1 MTARLRPTAAPAPS
15 SRLALAVVA
24 AVIGALAAVCGGAAL
39 AAELPRLVERDGRHA
54 LLVDG
59 KPFLIL
65 GAQVHNS
72 SNSAPALERVWPA
85 VADAKANTVVVPVAW
100 EQVEPTE
107 GRFDFSFVDTLLAQA
122 RERQLRV
129 VLLWFA
135 SWKNTSPQY
144 APAWVKLNNAR
155 FPRMLDAQGKPS
167 YCLSPLGADT
177 LAADKRAF
185 VALMTHLK
193 QVDEATRTV
202 ILVQVQNEVGTYG
215 LVRDHGAAANRA
227 FAADVPADVLR
238 LQKPVAGAGRQPRG
252 SWTEVY
258 GDYAE
263 QYFHSWAIAR
273 YIGEIAEAGRRA
285 YDLPMYVNN
294 ALRDPLT
301 PMAPWKSDFASG
313 GPTYDVLGLYKAAAP
328 KIDIVGPDIYMPES
342 AKVEAVLTQFQRRDN
357 ALWVPEIGNAETYAR
372 YHYAILGRGAIG
384 IAPFGVD
391 YADYSNYP
399 LGSPYTDARMTAPIA
414 AIYGSFAPMA
424 SQWAQWA
431 LEGRTHGVAEG
442 DDRQPQTLALKGW
455 TARISF
461 GEWQFGERSWP
472 QLKDDAPP
480 SAARPGGGV
489 AIAQIGDDEF
499 IVTGQRARLR
509 FEPDAAFKG
518 LGTMLVH
525 AQEGR
530 FGPDGRWITT
540 RNWNGDQVDWGLNL
554 TATPTVLRVKL
565 GRY

>member
-1 MTARLRPTAAPAPS
+1 MTPRSRPAHRIRAAALATLAVLTAA
-15 SRLALAVVA
+15 LAGTAT
-24 AVIGALAAVCGGAAL
+24 
-39 AAELPRLVERDGRHA
+39 AAELPRLVEREGRHA

-59 KPFLIL
+59 KPFLVL

-72 SNSAPALERVWPA
+72 SNSVEALQQVWPA

-100 EQVEPTE
+100 EQVEPVE
-107 GRFDFSFVDTLLAQA
+107 GRFDFSFVDALLTQA
-122 RERQLRV
+122 RERGVRV
-129 VLLWFA
+129 ALLWFA
-135 SWKNTSPQY
+135 TWKNTSPQY
-144 APAWVKLNNAR
+144 APAWVKLNNTR
-155 FPRMLDAQGKPS
+155 FPRMLDAQGKPN
-167 YCLSPLGADT
+167 YCLSPFGAET

-193 QVDEATRTV
+193 QVDEAQRTV
-202 ILVQVQNEVGTYG
+202 IMVQVQNEVGTYG

-227 FAADVPADVLR
+227 FAADVPAEVLR
-238 LQKPVAGAGRQPRG
+238 LQKPVAAGGAAGKARG
-252 SWTEVY
+252 SWSAVY

-273 YIGEIAEAGRRA
+273 YIGEIAAAGRQV
-285 YDLPMYVNN
+285 YDLPMFVNN
-294 ALRDPLT
+294 ALRDPLA

-313 GPTYDVLGLYKAAAP
+313 GPTYDVIGIYKAAAP

-342 AKVEAVLTQFQRRDN
+342 AKVEAVLGQFQRRDN

-372 YHYAILGRGAIG
+372 YHYAILGRGALG
-384 IAPFGVD
+384 VAPFGVD

-399 LGSPYTDARMTAPIA
+399 LGSPHTDRRMTAPIA
-414 AIYGSFAPMA
+414 AVYGSFAPMA

-431 LEGRTHGVAEG
+431 LEGRTRGVAEG
-442 DDRQPQTLALKGW
+442 DDRQPQTVALKGW
-455 TARISF
+455 TAKVSF

-480 SAARPGGGV
+480 SAAKPSGGV

-499 IVTGQRARLR
+499 IVTGQRARVR
-509 FEPDAAFKG
+509 FEGDASFQG
-518 LGTMLVH
+518 LGTMLIH

-530 FGPDGRWITT
+530 FGPDGRWTTT

-554 TATPTVLRVKL
+554 PATPTVLRVKL

>member
-1 MTARLRPTAAPAPS
+1 MTPRSRPAYRVRAAVLATLAALTAA
-15 SRLALAVVA
+15 LA
-24 AVIGALAAVCGGAAL
+24 GAAA
-39 AAELPRLVERDGRHA
+39 AAELPRLVEREGRHA

-59 KPFLIL
+59 KPFLVL

-72 SNSAPALERVWPA
+72 SNSVEALQQVWPA

-100 EQVEPTE
+100 EQVEPVE
-107 GRFDFSFVDTLLAQA
+107 GRFDFSFVDALLAQA
-122 RERQLRV
+122 RERGVRV
-129 VLLWFA
+129 ALLWFA
-135 SWKNTSPQY
+135 TWKNTSPQY
-144 APAWVKLNNAR
+144 APAWVKLNNTR

-167 YCLSPLGADT
+167 YCLSPFGAET

-193 QVDEATRTV
+193 QVDEALRTV
-202 ILVQVQNEVGTYG
+202 IMVQVQNEVGTYG
-215 LVRDHGAAANRA
+215 LARDHGAAANRA
-227 FAADVPADVLR
+227 FAAEVPAEVLR
-238 LQKPVAGAGRQPRG
+238 LQKPDPALHGKAGKADKAKGAW
-252 SWTEVY
+252 SAVY

-273 YIGEIAEAGRRA
+273 YIGEIAAAGRQV
-285 YDLPMYVNN
+285 YDLPMFVNN
-294 ALRDPLT
+294 ALRDPLA

-313 GPTYDVLGLYKAAAP
+313 GPTHDVIGIYKAAAP

-342 AKVEAVLTQFQRRDN
+342 AKVEAILGQFQRRDN

-384 IAPFGVD
+384 VAPFGVD

-399 LGSPYTDARMTAPIA
+399 LGSPYTDRRMTAPIA
-414 AIYGSFAPMA
+414 AVYGSFAPMA
-424 SQWAQWA
+424 SQWAQWS

-442 DDRQPQTLALKGW
+442 DDRQPQTVALKGW
-455 TARISF
+455 TAKVSF

-472 QLKDDAPP
+472 QLKDEVPP
-480 SAARPGGGV
+480 SAAKPSGGV

-499 IVTGQRARLR
+499 IVTGQRARVR
-509 FEPDAAFKG
+509 FEGDASFKG
-518 LGTMLVH
+518 LGTMLIH

-530 FGPDGRWITT
+530 FGPDGRWTT
-540 RNWNGDQVDWGLNL
+540 SRNWNGDQVDWGLNL
-554 TATPTVLRVKL
+554 PATPTVLRVKL

>member
-1 MTARLRPTAAPAPS
+1 MTPRSRPAHRVRAAVLATLAALTAA
-15 SRLALAVVA
+15 LAGTA
-24 AVIGALAAVCGGAAL
+24 A

-59 KPFLIL
+59 KPFLVL

-72 SNSAPALERVWPA
+72 SNSVEALQQVWPA
-85 VADAKANTVVVPVAW
+85 MADAKANTVVVPVAW
-100 EQVEPTE
+100 EQVEPVE
-107 GRFDFSFVDTLLAQA
+107 GRFDFSFVDALLAQA
-122 RERQLRV
+122 RERGVRV
-129 VLLWFA
+129 ALLWFA
-135 SWKNTSPQY
+135 TWKNTSPQY
-144 APAWVKLNNAR
+144 APAWVKLNNTR

-167 YCLSPLGADT
+167 YCLSPFGAET

-193 QVDEATRTV
+193 QVDEAQRTV
-202 ILVQVQNEVGTYG
+202 IMVQVQNEVGTYG
-215 LVRDHGAAANRA
+215 LARDHGAAANRA
-227 FAADVPADVLR
+227 FAAEVPAEVLR
-238 LQKPVAGAGRQPRG
+238 LQKPDPALHGKATKADKARG
-252 SWTEVY
+252 TWSAVY

-273 YIGEIAEAGRRA
+273 YIGEIAAAGRQA
-285 YDLPMYVNN
+285 YDLPMFVNN
-294 ALRDPLT
+294 ALRDPLA

-313 GPTYDVLGLYKAAAP
+313 GPTHDVIGIYKAAAP

-342 AKVEAVLTQFQRRDN
+342 AKVEAILGQFQRRDN

-384 IAPFGVD
+384 VAPFGVD

-399 LGSPYTDARMTAPIA
+399 LGSPYTDRRMTAPIA
-414 AIYGSFAPMA
+414 AVYGSFAPMA
-424 SQWAQWA
+424 SQWAQWS

-442 DDRQPQTLALKGW
+442 DDRQPQTVALKGW
-455 TARISF
+455 TAKVSF

-472 QLKDDAPP
+472 QLKDEVPP
-480 SAARPGGGV
+480 SAAKPSGGV

-499 IVTGQRARLR
+499 IVTGQRARVR
-509 FEPDAAFKG
+509 FEGDASFKG
-518 LGTMLVH
+518 LGTMLIH

-530 FGPDGRWITT
+530 FGPDGRWTTT

-554 TATPTVLRVKL
+554 PATPTVLRVKL

>member
-1 MTARLRPTAAPAPS
+1 MTPRSRPA
-15 SRLALAVVA
+15 SRVRA
-24 AVIGALAAVCGGAAL
+24 AVLATLAALSTVLAGAAA
-39 AAELPRLVERDGRHA
+39 AAELPRLVEREGRHA

-59 KPFLIL
+59 KPFLVL

-72 SNSAPALERVWPA
+72 SNSVEALQQVWPA

-100 EQVEPTE
+100 EQVEPVE
-107 GRFDFSFVDTLLAQA
+107 GRFDFSFVDALLAQA
-122 RERQLRV
+122 RERGVRV
-129 VLLWFA
+129 ALLWFA
-135 SWKNTSPQY
+135 TWKNTSPQY
-144 APAWVKLNNAR
+144 APAWVKLNNTR

-167 YCLSPLGADT
+167 YCLSPFGAET

-193 QVDEATRTV
+193 QVDEAQRTV
-202 ILVQVQNEVGTYG
+202 IMVQVQNEVGTYG
-215 LVRDHGAAANRA
+215 LARDHGAVANRA
-227 FAADVPADVLR
+227 FAADVPAEVLR
-238 LQKPVAGAGRQPRG
+238 LQKPDPALHGKAAKADKARGAW
-252 SWTEVY
+252 SAVY

-273 YIGEIAEAGRRA
+273 YIGEIAAAGRQV
-285 YDLPMYVNN
+285 YDLPMFVNN
-294 ALRDPLT
+294 ALRDPLA

-313 GPTYDVLGLYKAAAP
+313 GPTHDVIGIYKAAAP

-342 AKVEAVLTQFQRRDN
+342 AKVEAILGQFQRRDN

-384 IAPFGVD
+384 VAPFGVD

-399 LGSPYTDARMTAPIA
+399 LGSPYTDRRMTAPIA
-414 AIYGSFAPMA
+414 AVYGSFAPMA
-424 SQWAQWA
+424 SQWAQWS

-442 DDRQPQTLALKGW
+442 DDRQPQTVALKGW
-455 TARISF
+455 TAKVSF

-472 QLKDDAPP
+472 QLKDEVPP
-480 SAARPGGGV
+480 SAAKPSGGV

-499 IVTGQRARLR
+499 IVTGQRARVR
-509 FEPDAAFKG
+509 FEGDASFKG
-518 LGTMLVH
+518 LGTMLIH

-530 FGPDGRWITT
+530 FGPDGRWTTT

-554 TATPTVLRVKL
+554 PATPTVLRVKL

>member
-1 MTARLRPTAAPAPS
+1 MTPRSRPA
-15 SRLALAVVA
+15 SRVRA
-24 AVIGALAAVCGGAAL
+24 AVLATLAALSTVLAGAAA
-39 AAELPRLVERDGRHA
+39 AAELPRLVEREGRHA

-59 KPFLIL
+59 KPFLVL

-72 SNSAPALERVWPA
+72 SNSVEALQQVWPA

-100 EQVEPTE
+100 EQVEPVE
-107 GRFDFSFVDTLLAQA
+107 GRFDFAFVDALLAQA
-122 RERQLRV
+122 RERGVRV
-129 VLLWFA
+129 ALLWFA
-135 SWKNTSPQY
+135 TWKNTSPQY
-144 APAWVKLNNAR
+144 APAWVKLNNTR

-167 YCLSPLGADT
+167 YCLSPFGAET

-193 QVDEATRTV
+193 QVDEAQRTV
-202 ILVQVQNEVGTYG
+202 IMVQVQNEVGTYG
-215 LVRDHGAAANRA
+215 LARDHGAAANRA
-227 FAADVPADVLR
+227 FAAEVPAEVLR
-238 LQKPVAGAGRQPRG
+238 LQKPDPALHGKAAKADKAKGTW
-252 SWTEVY
+252 SAVY

-273 YIGEIAEAGRRA
+273 YIGEIAAAGRQV
-285 YDLPMYVNN
+285 YDLPMFVNN
-294 ALRDPLT
+294 ALRDPLA

-313 GPTYDVLGLYKAAAP
+313 GPTHDVIGIYKAAAP

-342 AKVEAVLTQFQRRDN
+342 AKVEAILGQFQRRDN

-384 IAPFGVD
+384 VVPFGVD

-399 LGSPYTDARMTAPIA
+399 LGSPYTDRRMTAPIA
-414 AIYGSFAPMA
+414 AVYGSFAPMA
-424 SQWAQWA
+424 SLWAQWS

-442 DDRQPQTLALKGW
+442 DDRQPQTVALKGW
-455 TARISF
+455 TAKVSF

-472 QLKDDAPP
+472 QLKDEVPP
-480 SAARPGGGV
+480 SAAKPSGGV

-499 IVTGQRARLR
+499 IVTGQRARVR
-509 FEPDAAFKG
+509 FEGDASFKG

-530 FGPDGRWITT
+530 FGPDGRWTTT

-554 TATPTVLRVKL
+554 PATPTVLRVKL

>member
-1 MTARLRPTAAPAPS
+1 MTPRSRPAHRVRAA
-15 SRLALAVVA
+15 ALAT
-24 AVIGALAAVCGGAAL
+24 LAALTTVLAGAAT

-59 KPFLIL
+59 KPFLVL

-72 SNSAPALERVWPA
+72 SNSVEALQQVWPA

-100 EQVEPTE
+100 EQVEPVE
-107 GRFDFSFVDTLLAQA
+107 GRFDFSFVDALLAQA
-122 RERQLRV
+122 RERGVRV
-129 VLLWFA
+129 ALLWFA
-135 SWKNTSPQY
+135 TWKNTSPQY
-144 APAWVKLNNAR
+144 APAWVKLNNTR

-167 YCLSPLGADT
+167 YCLSPFGAET

-193 QVDEATRTV
+193 QVDEAQRTV
-202 ILVQVQNEVGTYG
+202 IMVQVQNEVGTYG
-215 LVRDHGAAANRA
+215 LARDHGAAANRA
-227 FAADVPADVLR
+227 FAADVPAEVLR
-238 LQKPVAGAGRQPRG
+238 LQKPDPALHGKAGKADKAKGAW
-252 SWTEVY
+252 SAVY

-273 YIGEIAEAGRRA
+273 YIGEIAAAGRQV
-285 YDLPMYVNN
+285 YDLPMFVNN
-294 ALRDPLT
+294 ALRDPLA

-313 GPTYDVLGLYKAAAP
+313 GPTHDVIGIYKAAAP

-342 AKVEAVLTQFQRRDN
+342 AKVEAILGQFQRRDN

-384 IAPFGVD
+384 VAPFGVD

-399 LGSPYTDARMTAPIA
+399 LGSPYTDRRMTAPIA
-414 AIYGSFAPMA
+414 AVYGSFAPMA
-424 SQWAQWA
+424 SQWAQWS

-442 DDRQPQTLALKGW
+442 DDRQPQTVALKGW
-455 TARISF
+455 TAKVSF

-472 QLKDDAPP
+472 QLKDEVPP
-480 SAARPGGGV
+480 SAAKPSGGV

-499 IVTGQRARLR
+499 IVTGQRARVR
-509 FEPDAAFKG
+509 FEGDASFKG
-518 LGTMLVH
+518 LGTMLIH

-530 FGPDGRWITT
+530 FGPDGRWTT
-540 RNWNGDQVDWGLNL
+540 SRNWNGDQVDWGLNL
-554 TATPTVLRVKL
+554 SATPTVLRVKL

>member
-1 MTARLRPTAAPAPS
+1 MTPRTRPAHRAR
-15 SRLALAVVA
+15 A
-24 AVIGALAAVCGGAAL
+24 AVMATIAALTATLAGLAA
-39 AAELPRLVERDGRHA
+39 AAELPRLVEREGRHA

-59 KPFLIL
+59 KPFLVL

-72 SNSAPALERVWPA
+72 SNSPRALDRVWPA
-85 VADAKANTVVVPVAW
+85 VADAHANTVVVPVAW
-100 EQVEPTE
+100 EQLEPVE

-122 RERQLRV
+122 RERRVRV

-135 SWKNTSPQY
+135 TWKNTSPQY
-144 APAWVKLNNAR
+144 APAWVKLNNHR
-155 FPRMLDAQGKPS
+155 FPRMLDAQGKPN
-167 YCLSPLGADT
+167 YCLSPFGTET

-193 QVDEATRTV
+193 QVDEAFRTV
-202 ILVQVQNEVGTYG
+202 IMVQVQNEVGTYG
-215 LVRDHGAAANRA
+215 LVRDHGAAANR
-227 FAADVPADVLR
+227 PAEVLR
-238 LQKPVAGAGRQPRG
+238 LQKPVAPGRTRG
-252 SWTEVY
+252 SWSAVY

-273 YIGEIAEAGRRA
+273 YIGEIAEAGRKV
-285 YDLPMYVNN
+285 YDLPMFVNN
-294 ALRDPLT
+294 ALRDPLAPT
-301 PMAPWKSDFASG
+301 APWQSDFASG
-313 GPTYDVLGLYKAAAP
+313 GPTHDVIGIYKAAAP

-342 AKVEAVLTQFQRRDN
+342 AKVEAILGQFQRRDN
-357 ALWVPEIGNAETYAR
+357 ALWVPEIGNAQTYAR
-372 YHYAILGRGAIG
+372 YHYAILGRGALG
-384 IAPFGVD
+384 VAPFGID

-399 LGSPYTDARMTAPIA
+399 LGSPHTDRRMTAPIA
-414 AIYGSFAPMA
+414 AVYGSFAPMA

-431 LEGRTHGVAEG
+431 LEGRTRGEAEG
-442 DDRQPQTLALKGW
+442 DDRQPQTVALKGW
-455 TARISF
+455 TAKVSF

-480 SAARPGGGV
+480 SAAKPSGGV

-499 IVTGQRARLR
+499 IVTGQRARVR
-509 FEPDAAFKG
+509 FDADASFKG
-518 LGTMLVH
+518 LGTMLIH

-530 FGPDGRWITT
+530 FEPDGRWVTE

-554 TATPTVLRVKL
+554 PATPTVLRVKL

>member
-1 MTARLRPTAAPAPS
+1 MTPRSRPAHRVRAA
-15 SRLALAVVA
+15 ALAT
-24 AVIGALAAVCGGAAL
+24 LAALTTVLAGAAT

-59 KPFLIL
+59 KPFLVL

-72 SNSAPALERVWPA
+72 SNSVEALQQVWPA

-100 EQVEPTE
+100 EQVEPVE
-107 GRFDFSFVDTLLAQA
+107 GRFDFSFVDALLAQA
-122 RERQLRV
+122 RERGVRV
-129 VLLWFA
+129 ALLWFA
-135 SWKNTSPQY
+135 TWKNTSPQY
-144 APAWVKLNNAR
+144 APAWVKLNNTR

-167 YCLSPLGADT
+167 YCLSPFGAET

-193 QVDEATRTV
+193 QVDEAQRTV
-202 ILVQVQNEVGTYG
+202 IMVQVQNEVGTYG
-215 LVRDHGAAANRA
+215 LARDHGAAANRA
-227 FAADVPADVLR
+227 FAAEVPAEVLR
-238 LQKPVAGAGRQPRG
+238 LQKPDPALHGKAGKADKAKGAW
-252 SWTEVY
+252 SAVY

-273 YIGEIAEAGRRA
+273 YIGEIAAAGRQV
-285 YDLPMYVNN
+285 YDLPMFVNN
-294 ALRDPLT
+294 ALRDPLA

-313 GPTYDVLGLYKAAAP
+313 GPTHDVIGIYKAAAP

-342 AKVEAVLTQFQRRDN
+342 AKVEAILGQFQRRDN

-384 IAPFGVD
+384 VAPFGVD

-399 LGSPYTDARMTAPIA
+399 LGSPYTDRRMTAPIA
-414 AIYGSFAPMA
+414 AVYGSFAPMA
-424 SQWAQWA
+424 SQWAQWS

-442 DDRQPQTLALKGW
+442 DDRQPQTVALKGW
-455 TARISF
+455 TAKVSF

-472 QLKDDAPP
+472 QLKDEVPP
-480 SAARPGGGV
+480 SAAKPSGGV

-499 IVTGQRARLR
+499 IVTGQRARVR
-509 FEPDAAFKG
+509 FEGDASFKG
-518 LGTMLVH
+518 LGTMLIH

-530 FGPDGRWITT
+530 FGPDGRWTTT

-554 TATPTVLRVKL
+554 PATPTVLRVKL

>member
-1 MTARLRPTAAPAPS
+1 MTPRSRPASRVRAAVLATLAALTAA
-15 SRLALAVVA
+15 LA
-24 AVIGALAAVCGGAAL
+24 GAAA

-59 KPFLIL
+59 KPFLVL

-72 SNSAPALERVWPA
+72 SNSVEALQQVWPA

-100 EQVEPTE
+100 EQVEPVE
-107 GRFDFSFVDTLLAQA
+107 GRFDFSFVDALLAQA
-122 RERQLRV
+122 RERGVRV
-129 VLLWFA
+129 ALLWFA
-135 SWKNTSPQY
+135 TWKNTSPQY
-144 APAWVKLNNAR
+144 APAWVKLNNTR

-167 YCLSPLGADT
+167 YCLSPFGAET

-193 QVDEATRTV
+193 QVDEAQRTV
-202 ILVQVQNEVGTYG
+202 IMVQVQNEVGTYG
-215 LVRDHGAAANRA
+215 LARDHGAAANRA
-227 FAADVPADVLR
+227 FAAEVPAEVLR
-238 LQKPVAGAGRQPRG
+238 LQKPDPALHGKAGKTKGAW
-252 SWTEVY
+252 SAVY

-273 YIGEIAEAGRRA
+273 YIGEIAEAGRQV
-285 YDLPMYVNN
+285 YDLPMFVNN
-294 ALRDPLT
+294 ALRDPLA

-313 GPTYDVLGLYKAAAP
+313 GPTHDVIGIYKAAAP

-342 AKVEAVLTQFQRRDN
+342 AKVEAILGQFQRRDN

-384 IAPFGVD
+384 VAPFGVD

-399 LGSPYTDARMTAPIA
+399 LGSPYTDRRMTAPIA
-414 AIYGSFAPMA
+414 AVYGSFAPMA
-424 SQWAQWA
+424 SQWAQWS

-442 DDRQPQTLALKGW
+442 DDRQPQTVALKGW
-455 TARISF
+455 TAKVSF

-472 QLKDDAPP
+472 QLKDEVPP
-480 SAARPGGGV
+480 SAAKPSGGV

-499 IVTGQRARLR
+499 IVTGQRARVR
-509 FEPDAAFKG
+509 FEGDASLKG
-518 LGTMLVH
+518 LGTMLIH

-530 FGPDGRWITT
+530 FGPDGRWTTT

-554 TATPTVLRVKL
+554 PATPTVLRVKL

>member
-1 MTARLRPTAAPAPS
+1 MTPRSRPASRVRAAVLATLAALTAA
-15 SRLALAVVA
+15 LA
-24 AVIGALAAVCGGAAL
+24 GAAA
-39 AAELPRLVERDGRHA
+39 AAELPRLVEREGRHA

-59 KPFLIL
+59 KPFLVL

-72 SNSAPALERVWPA
+72 SNSVEALQQVWPA

-100 EQVEPTE
+100 EQVEPVE
-107 GRFDFSFVDTLLAQA
+107 GRFDFSFVDALLAQA
-122 RERQLRV
+122 RERCVRV
-129 VLLWFA
+129 ALLWFA
-135 SWKNTSPQY
+135 TWKNTSPQY
-144 APAWVKLNNAR
+144 APAWVKLNNTR

-167 YCLSPLGADT
+167 YCLSPFGAET

-193 QVDEATRTV
+193 QVDEAQRTV
-202 ILVQVQNEVGTYG
+202 IMVQVQNEVGTYG
-215 LVRDHGAAANRA
+215 LARDHGAAANRA
-227 FAADVPADVLR
+227 FAAEVPAEVLR
-238 LQKPVAGAGRQPRG
+238 LQKPDPALHGKAAKADKARG
-252 SWTEVY
+252 TWSAVY

-273 YIGEIAEAGRRA
+273 YIGEIAAAGRQV
-285 YDLPMYVNN
+285 YDLPMFVNN
-294 ALRDPLT
+294 ALRDPLA

-313 GPTYDVLGLYKAAAP
+313 GPTYDVIGIYKAAAP

-342 AKVEAVLTQFQRRDN
+342 AKVEAVLGQFQRRDN

-384 IAPFGVD
+384 VAPFGVD

-399 LGSPYTDARMTAPIA
+399 LGSPYTDRRMTAPIA
-414 AIYGSFAPMA
+414 AVYGSFAPMA
-424 SQWAQWA
+424 SQWAQWS

-442 DDRQPQTLALKGW
+442 DDRQPQTVALKGW
-455 TARISF
+455 TAKVSF

-472 QLKDDAPP
+472 QLKDEVPP
-480 SAARPGGGV
+480 SAAKPSGGV
-489 AIAQIGDDEF
+489 AIAQIGADEV
-499 IVTGQRARLR
+499 IVTGQRARVR
-509 FEPDAAFKG
+509 FEGDASFKG

-530 FGPDGRWITT
+530 FGPDGRWTTT

-554 TATPTVLRVKL
+554 PATPTVLRVKL

>member
-1 MTARLRPTAAPAPS
+1 MTPRSRPAH
-15 SRLALAVVA
+15 RVRA
-24 AVIGALAAVCGGAAL
+24 AVLATLAALSTVLAGAAA
-39 AAELPRLVERDGRHA
+39 AAELPRLVEREGRHA

-59 KPFLIL
+59 KPFLVL

-72 SNSAPALERVWPA
+72 SNSVEALQQVWPA

-100 EQVEPTE
+100 EQVEPVE
-107 GRFDFSFVDTLLAQA
+107 GRFDFAFVDALLAQA
-122 RERQLRV
+122 RERGVRV
-129 VLLWFA
+129 ALLWFA
-135 SWKNTSPQY
+135 TWKNTSPQY
-144 APAWVKLNNAR
+144 APAWVKLNNTR

-167 YCLSPLGADT
+167 YCLSPFGAET

-193 QVDEATRTV
+193 QVDEAQRTV
-202 ILVQVQNEVGTYG
+202 IMVQVQNEVGTYG
-215 LVRDHGAAANRA
+215 LARDHGAAANRA
-227 FAADVPADVLR
+227 FAAEVPAEVLR
-238 LQKPVAGAGRQPRG
+238 LQKPDPALHGKAGKADKTRG
-252 SWTEVY
+252 AWSAVY

-273 YIGEIAEAGRRA
+273 YIGEIAAAGRQV
-285 YDLPMYVNN
+285 YDLPMFVNN

-313 GPTYDVLGLYKAAAP
+313 GPTHDVIGIYKAAAP

-342 AKVEAVLTQFQRRDN
+342 AKVEAILGQFQRRDN

-384 IAPFGVD
+384 VAPFGVD

-399 LGSPYTDARMTAPIA
+399 LGSPYTDRRMTAPIA
-414 AIYGSFAPMA
+414 AVYGSFAPMA
-424 SQWAQWA
+424 SKWAQWS

-442 DDRQPQTLALKGW
+442 DDRQPQTVALKGW
-455 TARISF
+455 TAKVSF

-472 QLKDDAPP
+472 QLKDEVPP
-480 SAARPGGGV
+480 SAAKPSGGV

-499 IVTGQRARLR
+499 IVTGQRARVR
-509 FEPDAAFKG
+509 FEGDASFKG
-518 LGTMLVH
+518 LGTMLIH

-530 FGPDGRWITT
+530 FGPDGRWTTT

-554 TATPTVLRVKL
+554 PATPTVLRVKL

>member
-1 MTARLRPTAAPAPS
+1 MTPRSRPASRVRAAVLATLAALTAA
-15 SRLALAVVA
+15 LA
-24 AVIGALAAVCGGAAL
+24 GAAA
-39 AAELPRLVERDGRHA
+39 AAELPRLVEREGRHA

-59 KPFLIL
+59 KPFLVL

-72 SNSAPALERVWPA
+72 SNSVEALQQVWPA

-100 EQVEPTE
+100 EQVEPVE
-107 GRFDFSFVDTLLAQA
+107 GRFDFSFVDALLAQA
-122 RERQLRV
+122 RERGVRV
-129 VLLWFA
+129 ALLWFA
-135 SWKNTSPQY
+135 TWKNTSPQY
-144 APAWVKLNNAR
+144 APAWVKLNNTR

-167 YCLSPLGADT
+167 YCLSPFGAET

-193 QVDEATRTV
+193 QVDEAQRTV
-202 ILVQVQNEVGTYG
+202 IMVQVQNEVGTYG
-215 LVRDHGAAANRA
+215 LARDHGAAANRA
-227 FAADVPADVLR
+227 FAAEVPAEVLR
-238 LQKPVAGAGRQPRG
+238 LQKPDPALHGKAGKADKARG
-252 SWTEVY
+252 AWSAVY

-273 YIGEIAEAGRRA
+273 YIGEIASAGRQV
-285 YDLPMYVNN
+285 YDLPMFVNN
-294 ALRDPLT
+294 ALRDPLA

-313 GPTYDVLGLYKAAAP
+313 GPTHDVIGIYKAAAP

-342 AKVEAVLTQFQRRDN
+342 AKVEAILGQFQRRDN

-384 IAPFGVD
+384 VAPFGVD

-399 LGSPYTDARMTAPIA
+399 LGSPYTDRRMTAPIA
-414 AIYGSFAPMA
+414 AVYGSFAPMA
-424 SQWAQWA
+424 SQWAQWS

-442 DDRQPQTLALKGW
+442 DDRQPQTVALKGW
-455 TARISF
+455 TAKVSF

-472 QLKDDAPP
+472 QLKDEVPP
-480 SAARPGGGV
+480 SAAKPSGGV

-499 IVTGQRARLR
+499 IVTGQRARVR
-509 FEPDAAFKG
+509 FEGDASFKG
-518 LGTMLVH
+518 LGTMLIH

-530 FGPDGRWITT
+530 FGPDGRWTTT

-554 TATPTVLRVKL
+554 PATPTVLRVKL

>member
-1 MTARLRPTAAPAPS
+1 MPMSTRKSGRSRTWRAALPAVAAAALS
-15 SRLALAVVA
+15 TALAVTAVTA
-24 AVIGALAAVCGGAAL
+24 A

-59 KPFLIL
+59 KPFLVL

-72 SNSAPALERVWPA
+72 SNSVAALERVWPA

-100 EQVEPTE
+100 EQVEPAE
-107 GRFDFSFVDTLLAQA
+107 GRFDFGFVDTLLAQA
-122 RERQLRV
+122 RERGVRV

-135 SWKNTSPQY
+135 TWKNTSPQY
-144 APAWVKLNNAR
+144 APAWVKLDNAR
-155 FPRMLDAQGKPS
+155 FPRMLDDKGKPS
-167 YCLSPLGADT
+167 YCLSPFGAET
-177 LAADKRAF
+177 LAADRRAF

-202 ILVQVQNEVGTYG
+202 IMVQVQNEVGTYG
-215 LVRDHGAAANRA
+215 LARDHGAAANRA
-227 FAADVPADVLR
+227 FAAEVPAEVLR
-238 LQKPVAGAGRQPRG
+238 LQKPAAGGKARG

-273 YIGEIAEAGRRA
+273 YIGEIAAAGRRV
-285 YDLPMYVNN
+285 YDLPMFVNN
-294 ALRDPLT
+294 ALRDPLA

-313 GPTYDVLGLYKAAAP
+313 GPTHDVIGIYKAAAP
-328 KIDIVGPDIYMPES
+328 RIDIVGPDIYMPES
-342 AKVEAVLTQFQRRDN
+342 AKVEAILDQFQRRDN
-357 ALWVPEIGNAETYAR
+357 ALWVPEIGNATTYAR

-384 IAPFGVD
+384 VAPFGVD

-399 LGSPYTDARMTAPIA
+399 LGSPHTDARMTAPIA
-414 AIYGSFAPMA
+414 AVYGGFAPMA

-431 LEGRTHGVAEG
+431 LEGRTRGVAEG
-442 DDRQPQTLALKGW
+442 DDRQPRTVAFKGW
-455 TARISF
+455 TAKVSF

-480 SAARPGGGV
+480 SAAKPVGGV
-489 AIAQIGDDEF
+489 AIAQIADDEF
-499 IVTGQRARLR
+499 IVTGRSARVR
-509 FEPDAAFKG
+509 FEPDASFQG

-525 AQEGR
+525 AQEGG
-530 FGPDGRWITT
+530 FGPDGRWTT
-540 RNWNGDQVDWGLNL
+540 VRNWNGDQVDWGLNL
-554 TATPTVLRVKL
+554 PATPTVLRVKL

>member
-1 MTARLRPTAAPAPS
+1 MTPRSRPA
-15 SRLALAVVA
+15 SRVRA
-24 AVIGALAAVCGGAAL
+24 AVLATLAALSTVLAGAAA
-39 AAELPRLVERDGRHA
+39 AAELPRLVEREGRHA

-59 KPFLIL
+59 KPFLVL

-72 SNSAPALERVWPA
+72 SNSVEALQQVWPA

-100 EQVEPTE
+100 EQVEPVE
-107 GRFDFSFVDTLLAQA
+107 GRFDFSFVDALLAQA
-122 RERQLRV
+122 RERGVRV
-129 VLLWFA
+129 ALLWFA
-135 SWKNTSPQY
+135 TWKNTSPQY
-144 APAWVKLNNAR
+144 APAWVKLNNTR

-167 YCLSPLGADT
+167 YCLSPFGAET

-193 QVDEATRTV
+193 QVDEAQRTV
-202 ILVQVQNEVGTYG
+202 IMVQVQNEVGTYG
-215 LVRDHGAAANRA
+215 LARDHGAAANRA
-227 FAADVPADVLR
+227 FAADVPAEVLR
-238 LQKPVAGAGRQPRG
+238 LQKPDPALHGKAAKADKARGAW
-252 SWTEVY
+252 SAVY

-273 YIGEIAEAGRRA
+273 YIGEIAAAGRQV
-285 YDLPMYVNN
+285 YDLPMFVNN
-294 ALRDPLT
+294 ALRDPLA

-313 GPTYDVLGLYKAAAP
+313 GPTHDVIGIYKAAAP

-342 AKVEAVLTQFQRRDN
+342 AKVEAILGQFQRRDN

-384 IAPFGVD
+384 VAPFGVD

-399 LGSPYTDARMTAPIA
+399 LGSPYTDRRMTTPIA
-414 AIYGSFAPMA
+414 AVYGSFAPMA
-424 SQWAQWA
+424 SQWAQWS

-442 DDRQPQTLALKGW
+442 DDRQPQTVALKGW
-455 TARISF
+455 TAKVSF

-472 QLKDDAPP
+472 QLKDEVPP
-480 SAARPGGGV
+480 SAAKPSGGV

-499 IVTGQRARLR
+499 IVTGQRARVR
-509 FEPDAAFKG
+509 FEGDASFKG
-518 LGTMLVH
+518 LGTMLIH

-530 FGPDGRWITT
+530 FGPDGRWTTT

-554 TATPTVLRVKL
+554 PATPTVLRVKL

>member
-1 MTARLRPTAAPAPS
+1 MTPRSRPAHRVRAAVLATLAALTAA
-15 SRLALAVVA
+15 LA
-24 AVIGALAAVCGGAAL
+24 GAAT
-39 AAELPRLVERDGRHA
+39 AAELPRLVEREGRHA

-59 KPFLIL
+59 KPFLVL

-72 SNSAPALERVWPA
+72 SNSVEALQQVWPA

-100 EQVEPTE
+100 EQVEPVE
-107 GRFDFSFVDTLLAQA
+107 GRFDFSFVDALLAQA
-122 RERQLRV
+122 RERGVRV
-129 VLLWFA
+129 ALLWFA
-135 SWKNTSPQY
+135 TWKNTSPQY
-144 APAWVKLNNAR
+144 APAWVKLNNTR

-167 YCLSPLGADT
+167 YCLSPFGAET

-193 QVDEATRTV
+193 QVDEAQRTV
-202 ILVQVQNEVGTYG
+202 IMVQVQNEVGTYG
-215 LVRDHGAAANRA
+215 LARDHGAAANRA
-227 FAADVPADVLR
+227 FAAEVPAEVLR
-238 LQKPVAGAGRQPRG
+238 LQKPDPALHGKAAKADKAKGAW
-252 SWTEVY
+252 SAVY

-273 YIGEIAEAGRRA
+273 YIGEIAAAGRQV
-285 YDLPMYVNN
+285 YDLPMFVNN
-294 ALRDPLT
+294 ALRDPLA

-313 GPTYDVLGLYKAAAP
+313 GPTHDVIGIYKAAAP

-342 AKVEAVLTQFQRRDN
+342 AKVEAILGQFQRRDN

-384 IAPFGVD
+384 VAPFGVD

-399 LGSPYTDARMTAPIA
+399 LGSPYTDRRMTAPIA
-414 AIYGSFAPMA
+414 AVYGSFAPMA
-424 SQWAQWA
+424 SQWAQWS

-442 DDRQPQTLALKGW
+442 DDRQPQTVALKGW
-455 TARISF
+455 TAKVSF

-472 QLKDDAPP
+472 QLKDEVPP
-480 SAARPGGGV
+480 SAAKPSGGV
-489 AIAQIGDDEF
+489 AIAQIGDEEF
-499 IVTGQRARLR
+499 IVTGQRARVR
-509 FEPDAAFKG
+509 FEGDASFKG

-554 TATPTVLRVKL
+554 PATPTVLRVKL

>member
-1 MTARLRPTAAPAPS
+1 MTPRSRPAYRVRAAVLATLAALTAA
-15 SRLALAVVA
+15 LA
-24 AVIGALAAVCGGAAL
+24 GAAA
-39 AAELPRLVERDGRHA
+39 AAELPRLVEREGRHA

-59 KPFLIL
+59 KPFLVL

-72 SNSAPALERVWPA
+72 SNSVEALQQVWPA

-100 EQVEPTE
+100 EQVEPVE
-107 GRFDFSFVDTLLAQA
+107 GRFDFSFVDALLAQA
-122 RERQLRV
+122 RERGVRV
-129 VLLWFA
+129 ALLWFA
-135 SWKNTSPQY
+135 TWKNTSPQY
-144 APAWVKLNNAR
+144 APAWVKLNNTR

-167 YCLSPLGADT
+167 YCLSPFGAET

-193 QVDEATRTV
+193 QVDEAQRTV
-202 ILVQVQNEVGTYG
+202 IMVQVQNEVGTYG
-215 LVRDHGAAANRA
+215 LARDHGAVANRA
-227 FAADVPADVLR
+227 FAAEVPAEVLR
-238 LQKPVAGAGRQPRG
+238 LQKPDPALHGKAAKADKARGAW
-252 SWTEVY
+252 SAVY

-273 YIGEIAEAGRRA
+273 YIGEIAAAGRQV
-285 YDLPMYVNN
+285 YDLPMFVNN
-294 ALRDPLT
+294 ALRDPLA

-313 GPTYDVLGLYKAAAP
+313 GPTHDVIGIYKAAAP

-342 AKVEAVLTQFQRRDN
+342 AKVEAILGQFQRRDN

-384 IAPFGVD
+384 VAPFGVD

-399 LGSPYTDARMTAPIA
+399 LGSPYTDRRMTAPIA
-414 AIYGSFAPMA
+414 AVYGSFAPMA
-424 SQWAQWA
+424 SQWAQWS

-442 DDRQPQTLALKGW
+442 DDRQPQTVALKGW
-455 TARISF
+455 TAKVSF

-472 QLKDDAPP
+472 QLKDEVPP
-480 SAARPGGGV
+480 SAAKPSGGV

-499 IVTGQRARLR
+499 IVTGQRARVR
-509 FEPDAAFKG
+509 FEGDASFKG
-518 LGTMLVH
+518 LGTMLIH

-530 FGPDGRWITT
+530 FGPDGRWTTT

-554 TATPTVLRVKL
+554 PATPTVLRVKL

>member
-1 MTARLRPTAAPAPS
+1 MTPRSRPAHRVRAA
-15 SRLALAVVA
+15 ALAT
-24 AVIGALAAVCGGAAL
+24 LAALTTVLAGAAT

-59 KPFLIL
+59 KPFLVL

-72 SNSAPALERVWPA
+72 SNSVEALQQVWPA

-100 EQVEPTE
+100 EQVEPVE
-107 GRFDFSFVDTLLAQA
+107 GRFDFSFVDALLAQA
-122 RERQLRV
+122 RERGVRV
-129 VLLWFA
+129 ALLWFA
-135 SWKNTSPQY
+135 TWKNTSPQY
-144 APAWVKLNNAR
+144 APAWVKLNNTR

-167 YCLSPLGADT
+167 YCLSPFGAET

-193 QVDEATRTV
+193 QVDEAQRTV
-202 ILVQVQNEVGTYG
+202 IMVQVQNEVGTYG
-215 LVRDHGAAANRA
+215 LARDHGAAANRA
-227 FAADVPADVLR
+227 FAADVPAEVLR
-238 LQKPVAGAGRQPRG
+238 LQKPDPALHGKAGKADKAKGAW
-252 SWTEVY
+252 SAVY

-273 YIGEIAEAGRRA
+273 YIGEIAAAGRQV
-285 YDLPMYVNN
+285 YDLPMFVNN
-294 ALRDPLT
+294 ALRDPLA

-313 GPTYDVLGLYKAAAP
+313 GPTHDVIGIYKAAAP

-342 AKVEAVLTQFQRRDN
+342 AKVEAILGQFQRRDN

-384 IAPFGVD
+384 VAPFGVD

-399 LGSPYTDARMTAPIA
+399 LGSPYTDRRMTAPIA
-414 AIYGSFAPMA
+414 AVYGSFAPMA
-424 SQWAQWA
+424 SQWAQWS

-442 DDRQPQTLALKGW
+442 DDRQPQTVALKGW
-455 TARISF
+455 TAKVSF

-472 QLKDDAPP
+472 QLKDEVPP
-480 SAARPGGGV
+480 SAAKPSGGV

-499 IVTGQRARLR
+499 IVTGQRARVR
-509 FEPDAAFKG
+509 FEGDASFKG

-530 FGPDGRWITT
+530 FGPDGRWTTT

-554 TATPTVLRVKL
+554 PATPTVLRVKL